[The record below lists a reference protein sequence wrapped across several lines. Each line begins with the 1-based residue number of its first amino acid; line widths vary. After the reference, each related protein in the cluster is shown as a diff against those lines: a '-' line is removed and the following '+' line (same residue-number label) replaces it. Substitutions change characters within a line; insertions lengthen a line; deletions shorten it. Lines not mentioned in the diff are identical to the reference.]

1 MRRYSRLPLAALII
15 GVLVTGCAF
24 TQYGK
29 MRVAEK
35 ADLVTVQSLQKNWQ
49 EYELYYA
56 GLDPGNPSAVLFDRK
71 DDERSLTSGR
81 WFKVNSKEML
91 DDLIDSI
98 QRQLPIGIYYP
109 RLWKVFGP
117 DGHLYGYMF
126 TSWDNA
132 VMKSVDEKTLFVYD
146 LPMPPYLAVGGRGI
160 GFRTPD

>member
-1 MRRYSRLPLAALII
+1 MRKYFAWPLAILLAGFL
-15 GVLVTGCAF
+15 TSGCAF
-24 TQYGK
+24 TQYG
-29 MRVAEK
+29 RL
-35 ADLVTVQSLQKNWQ
+35 DLTNRTDAVTVETLVKNW
-49 EYELYYA
+49 EDYELYYA
-56 GLDPGNPSAVLFDRK
+56 GVHAGHPSAVLFDRK
-71 DDERSLTSGR
+71 DDDRGFMTER
-81 WFKVNSKEML
+81 WFKVKDKEML
-91 DDLIDSI
+91 DDLVDSI

-146 LPMPPYLAVGGRGI
+146 LPMPPYLAVGGKGI